1 MSKYIPILIFLIY
14 FGINLWI
21 LPHYNV
27 NWDEPIHFS
36 RGQTFLN
43 FILGKKNFDH
53 LPPMDDRN
61 YTKDYGHESKD
72 ITGKTVRRSIY
83 QYFKFDFFYK
93 NIKRGGTHPAFSDIM
108 AAVTNYVLFVK
119 LGIVPDVI
127 SYNYYIVFVASIF
140 VGFTYWWMK
149 KTFGVIAASVTTL
162 SLALYPL
169 YFAELHNNI
178 KDIPQAAFFSMALI
192 FFFEAINKRRLRYLI
207 LFSLFGGM
215 AFATKFN
222 FVFAGIIVGLWL
234 GYLFIRDY
242 RWVLGHL
249 SYFVRKYRLFAAY
262 LVIGVPIVIA
272 AIWIGTSPPA
282 WFQPQFLLSSI
293 FYYENIGTS
302 ASTSFKLYPINYVL
316 FATPLIV
323 LVFWLI
329 GIIGG
334 LRLKGRK
341 KDFYVLV
348 LLWFLIPILRVMMP
362 NTVIYGGVRQI
373 MEYVPAMAIL
383 AGIGASFLG
392 QRLKINSRLFQIVV
406 ILTFI
411 PISVRLVE
419 LHPNE
424 GIYFNPLIGGLKGAK
439 EHNIPDWGSTL
450 GNPYKQAIDWI
461 NDNAEQDARLGYAW
475 GQMTNL
481 PYIWVRNDI
490 KYRNSVKSGPA
501 RNGEYI
507 MALTNPSIYDI
518 EFQIR
523 ELTSFVTPVHQID
536 VDGVPIVKIWKNE
549 ERFVNQDYLE
559 EELVDDV
566 KISSI
571 ENALVITLPQIRN
584 VKRIE
589 FDIALSNTCNIPDR
603 DFGQMIFITNDDNPS
618 RKLPAIDY
626 DFQFAVPY
634 KEPYVL
640 FAAERAQVLKL
651 EFDTPSSCFK
661 NTQAVRVYATKNS
674 V

>member
-61 YTKDYGHESKD
+61 YRKDWGHELKNET
-72 ITGKTVRRSIY
+72 TGKTIRRSIY
-83 QYFKFDFFYK
+83 QWFKFDFFYK
-93 NIKRGGTHPAFSDIM
+93 NSKRGGTHPAFSDMM
-108 AAVTNYVLFVK
+108 AAVTNYILFVK
-119 LGIVPDVI
+119 LGIAPDVI
-127 SYNYYIVFVASIF
+127 SYNYYVVFVASIF
-140 VGFTYWWMK
+140 VGFIFWWIK
-149 KTFGVIAASVTTL
+149 KMFGSAAAIVSTL

-169 YFAELHNNI
+169 FFAELHNNI
-178 KDIPQAAFFSMALI
+178 KDIPQAVFFSMALI

-222 FVFAGIIVGLWL
+222 FAFAGVIAGLWL

-242 RWVLGHL
+242 RRGLRRV
-249 SYFVRKYRLFAAY
+249 SSFVRKYRLFTAY
-262 LVIGVPIVIA
+262 LIIGTPIVIA

-282 WFQPQFLLSSI
+282 WYQPQFLLSSI

-302 ASTSFKLYPINYVL
+302 ASSSLKLYPLYYLL
-316 FATPLIV
+316 FATPFIV
-323 LVFWLI
+323 LVWWLI
-329 GIIGG
+329 GVIGG

-348 LLWFLIPILRVMMP
+348 LFWFLVPILRVMAP

-383 AGIGASFLG
+383 AGIGAHV
-392 QRLKINSRLFQIVV
+392 LFEKVRKYSAIHVG
-406 ILTFI
+406 IFLTFV
-411 PISVRLVE
+411 PIALRLIQ

-424 GIYFNPLIGGLKGAK
+424 GIYFNPLIGGLKGAQ

-450 GNPYKQAIDWI
+450 GNPYKQAINWI
-461 NDNAEQDARLGYAW
+461 NYNAEQDARLAYAW

-490 KYRNSVKSGPA
+490 KYSNTVKSGPA

-507 MALTNPSIYDI
+507 MALANPSIYDL

-523 ELTSFVTPVHQID
+523 ELNSFVTPVQQIE

-549 ERFVNQDYLE
+549 ERFVSPDYLE
-559 EELVDDV
+559 EELVENV
-566 KISSI
+566 KTYSI
-571 ENALVITLPQIRN
+571 ENAFVITLPQIRN
-584 VKRIE
+584 IKRVE
-589 FDIALSNTCNIPDR
+589 FDLGERDNCEMPVRNI
-603 DFGQMIFITNDDNPS
+603 GQMIFITNDDNPS

-626 DFQFAVPY
+626 DFQIDQPY

-651 EFDTPSSCFK
+651 EFDSPLSCFSY
-661 NTQAVRVYATKNS
+661 TQSVRVYATRDLL
-674 V
+674 